1 MEVVEGDMKS
11 LKIKTK
17 NTLVCSKWRRLNG
30 TVVDSGDSGSNVS
43 GLAHRGC
50 CGRQW

>member
-1 MEVVEGDMKS
+1 MIVGLMCPGWLTWVAVG
-11 LKIKTK
+11 
-17 NTLVCSKWRRLNG
+17 
-30 TVVDSGDSGSNVS
+30 DSGDSGSNVS